1 MESEKET
8 LRTIQGRLE
17 ILKKALVSEENS
29 VQYYDT
35 LCKKVPEDS
44 EQKIGAKRMFQE
56 LREHEKE
63 HVTTLQALIDRW
75 SKKLHEIESE

>member
-8 LRTIQGRLE
+8 LGTIQGRLE

-29 VQYYDT
+29 VQYYST
-35 LCKKVPEDS
+35 LYKKAPEDS
-44 EQKIGAKRMFQE
+44 EEKIGAKRMFQD

-63 HVTTLQALIDRW
+63 HVATLQALIVQW
-75 SKKLHEIESE
+75 SKKLQETESQ